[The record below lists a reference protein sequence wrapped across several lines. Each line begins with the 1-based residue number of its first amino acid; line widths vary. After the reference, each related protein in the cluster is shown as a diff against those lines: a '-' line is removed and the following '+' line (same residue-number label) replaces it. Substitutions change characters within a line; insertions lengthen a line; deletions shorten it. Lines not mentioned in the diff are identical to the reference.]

1 MLYYLFIL
9 YYSIYIIIYK
19 YSQLLYL
26 YTSQHN
32 GQSKLSTRGSRRFFF
47 LVNTIYYIEILRYS
61 LLFFM
66 IFLINTLSH
75 RIIYC

>member
-26 YTSQHN
+26 YTTQHN
-32 GQSKLSTRGSRRFFF
+32 RQSKLSTRGSRRFFF
-47 LVNTIYYIEILRYS
+47 LINTIYYIEILRYS

-75 RIIYC
+75 